1 MASGRIG
8 TATQLSTTRLPGTAR
23 LAALAVAPS
32 PLAQRRFEVLR
43 WYEDHGRAVR
53 LTARHFGYSPDTISR
68 WAQAFRERS
77 MRGLE
82 DRSRRPRRV
91 RQPTTPS
98 AVVIRIREL
107 RERYPR
113 WGREKLRVLLARE
126 GIRVSAKTIDRTLAR
141 LRARGELRE
150 PRAVRKAA
158 QARLRTLARP
168 RRPSDLV
175 VDRPGFLQLDT
186 QELRRGG
193 PFTFA
198 AVDHLTRKR
207 VVGAAARITSEAGAR
222 FFERARSTFPFAV
235 WAVQTDGGSEFMGDF
250 AAAVAAAGIPHYV
263 NRPNYPKGQG
273 RVERTFLTDDLEF
286 HEVEEMPSSVRALE
300 PMLLTWNAVYED
312 VRPHQ
317 ALGYL
322 TPNEFYA
329 KWLKDHPVSASA
341 ETPLS
346 DMS

>member
-1 MASGRIG
+1 MPRSVG
-8 TATQLSTTRLPGTAR
+8 TSTRLTTPLLPGSTR
-23 LAALAVAPS
+23 LARIVRIVPS
-32 PLAQRRFEVLR
+32 PAALHRLEVVR
-43 WYEDHGRAVR
+43 WYEAHGRQVR
-53 LTARHFGYSPDTISR
+53 LTARHFGYSPDTVSR
-68 WAQAFRERS
+68 WVRAFAQRHMA
-77 MRGLE
+77 GLE
-82 DRSRRPRRV
+82 DRSRRPQRV
-91 RQPTTPS
+91 RSPTTPS

-126 GIRVSAKTIDRTLAR
+126 GTLVSAKTIDRTLAR

-158 QARLRTLARP
+158 RARLRTLARP

-207 VVGAAARITSEAGAR
+207 VVRAAGRITSAEGAR
-222 FFERARSTFPFAV
+222 FFEQVRSGFPFPV

-250 AAAVAAAGIPHYV
+250 AAAVAAAGVAHYV

-300 PMLLTWNAVYED
+300 PMLLAWNVVYED

-329 KWLKDHPVSASA
+329 KWVAERAPVAA
-341 ETPLS
+341 AVS